1 MLENII
7 IRAVL
12 ILSEV
17 VEYLILIRIIL
28 QIFRMPYNIF
38 VNFIYSVTEPILGPA
53 RELLNKIFKRQLMM
67 DFSPILVW
75 CLLDYVIVPVVV
87 RLIQYIF

>member
-1 MLENII
+1 MENTIV
-7 IRAVL
+7 RAVI
-12 ILSEV
+12 ILSQV

-28 QIFRMPYNIF
+28 QMFNLPYNKF

-53 RELLNKIFKRQLMM
+53 RELLNRIFKRQLMV

-75 CLLDYVIVPVVV
+75 CLLDYVIVPIIV
-87 RLIQYIF
+87 RLVVYIF